1 MAEHTKRQ
9 EIWRR
14 IRCRS
19 HNINPSFMIVGALLI
34 TTLLSGAILT
44 SVKVSADDPT
54 VENVSVTVSTFC
66 TMTGTGTNH
75 TATTVNGIVYSG
87 TDLGIT
93 TLKAF
98 CNDSDGFA
106 IYAIGFTDDEDGK
119 NVLTSSTL
127 GSSYDIQTGTNT
139 TGNSSWA
146 FKMGTVS
153 SPTPTY
159 PIIIAGSTDDTLKQA
174 GDVDYSGYAEIPD
187 EYAKV
192 AYRTASTDV
201 GSGAEGSTLTADY
214 QVFIGN
220 TQPAGTYVG
229 QVKYVLVHPSTGDEP
244 VKSDQIAV
252 NYDGNGLLFAN
263 SATKNKV
270 VYGSTCTPMYQGTT
284 PTVVKTSN
292 IASDGTQNG
301 AYTDSEEVLQPVSF
315 AGASKVKVVI
325 DYGITA
331 DTMGVEIV
339 EGDWDGN
346 WDNLPSNYYEIYS
359 SDDNLTGTNTYTIN
373 GDTVTL
379 YTMSFGTPESDYD
392 YGMYARVYPI
402 YATEQSGTEEISVC
416 SYGAINGTY
425 TTTTTWK
432 GKWFM
437 TVNGETTWFTDESA
451 VANYLA
457 ENDSTLLGTT
467 LTVYAYNP
475 YTIIYNGNNATAGT
489 MSNFTTSVD
498 TMSSTADLMAPNFYK
513 TNYGFAGWSENSSAT
528 VNGSDTIYG
537 PNEKITGSDLTFD
550 SSTHQTTLYAVWVPT
565 SGTMQSFSCS
575 SLNSGQVTALTDSR
589 DSNVYTV
596 GKMQDGNCWMME
608 NLRLESAN
616 SSDSTKAQGF
626 GGVFTGLATAET
638 ANFGSTTANS
648 LYSTSN
654 ITGSY
659 QSYRFPRYNNL
670 NTQMSNN
677 SLTATPGLWNGN
689 YWDDD
694 QYNNG
699 GEGSTYK
706 WYGYGN
712 YYSWAAAIANTTAY
726 NSNNAGVASA
736 STSICPSGWQLPI
749 GGQTNNTKSF
759 SYLDTQM
766 GGTGSGQGDNDGEE
780 IVSNRWRSYPNN
792 FVYSGYWNGSSAF
805 NRGGSGY
812 YWSSSAYNSD
822 NAYSLYFNST
832 YVYPGTDNV
841 SKFYGNSVRCV
852 AGS

>member
-19 HNINPSFMIVGALLI
+19 HNINPSFMIVGALTV

-54 VENVSVTVSTFC
+54 VENVSVTVSTSC

-87 TDLGIT
+87 QDLGLT

-98 CNDSDGFA
+98 CNDSNGFA

-139 TGNSSWA
+139 SGDSSWA

-159 PIIIAGSTDDTLKQA
+159 PIIIAGSTDDTLKET
-174 GDVDYSGYAEIPD
+174 GDVDYSSYAEIPED
-187 EYAKV
+187 YAKV

-201 GSGAEGSTLTADY
+201 GSGAEGATLTADY

-244 VKSDQIAV
+244 VKSNQIAV

-263 SATKNKV
+263 SAVKNRV
-270 VYGSTCTPMYQGTT
+270 VYGNTCTPMYIGTT
-284 PTVVKTSN
+284 PTISKTPN
-292 IASDGTQNG
+292 VNNDGTASSGYAYNYTQTDPVTILG
-301 AYTDSEEVLQPVSF
+301 ADQL
-315 AGASKVKVVI
+315 KVEI
-325 DYGITA
+325 DYGIE
-331 DTMGVEIV
+331 DGYDYLYVF
-339 EGDWDGN
+339 EGT
-346 WDNLPSNYYEIYS
+346 YS
-359 SDDNLTGTNTYTIN
+359 GEVTSGLDAGQIATLTGGNGEFTAGASTTLYID
-373 GDTVTL
+373 GDTVTFAF
-379 YTMSFGTPESDYD
+379 FGDDYED
-392 YGMYARVYPI
+392 TGYYGYYAKVYPM
-402 YATEQSGTEEISVC
+402 YTTEQTGTEESSVC
-416 SYGAINGTY
+416 VFSGVNGTY
-425 TTTTTWK
+425 ATTTTWK
-432 GKWFM
+432 GKWFV
-437 TVNGETTWFTDESA
+437 TINGETTWFTSEAEVLSYLEQNSES
-451 VANYLA
+451 
-457 ENDSTLLGTT
+457 LLGTT
-467 LTVYAYNP
+467 VNLYAYNP
-475 YTIIYNGNNATAGT
+475 YTIIYDGNNATAGT

-537 PNEKITGSDLTFD
+537 PNEKITGSNLTFD

-608 NLRLESAN
+608 NLRLDDSVDAATIASGSQGIGGSFTKLPA
-616 SSDSTKAQGF
+616 SSTSWGT
-626 GGVFTGLATAET
+626 
-638 ANFGSTTANS
+638 SSSYYTTA
-648 LYSTSN
+648 
-654 ITGSY
+654 
-659 QSYRFPRYNNL
+659 QFNNN

-677 SLTATPGLWNGN
+677 SLTATPGIWNGN
-689 YWDDD
+689 YWDEE
-694 QYNNG
+694 QSNNG
-699 GEGSTYK
+699 EYGDIYK

-726 NSNNAGVASA
+726 NSNNAGAASA
-736 STSICPSGWQLPI
+736 NTSICPSGWQLPI

-766 GGTGSGQGDNDGEE
+766 GGTGSGQNDNDGEE

-792 FVYSGYWNGSSAF
+792 FVYSGLWNGSSASV
-805 NRGGSGY
+805 RGSYGL
-812 YWSSSAYNSD
+812 YWSSSASSSSD
-822 NAYSLYFNST
+822 AYFLYFYST
-832 YVYPGTDNV
+832 YVRPGTNYG
-841 SKFYGNSVRCV
+841 SKYYGNSVRCV